1 MICNSNS
8 WSRSS
13 GKGKEEALNKISVA
27 VSLFHPSS
35 SFTTILFMCR
45 GINER
50 NEKNLVRLYLYIC
63 VVCVCQYMYEFYI
76 YEYVIGSVWHSWQ
89 VADVILLLHS
99 GCCTFWSALLL
110 ARYQR

>member
-1 MICNSNS
+1 M
-8 WSRSS
+8 
-13 GKGKEEALNKISVA
+13 KGTKKPRTFVFIYV
-27 VSLFHPSS
+27 
-35 SFTTILFMCR
+35 C
-45 GINER
+45 G
-50 NEKNLVRLYLYIC
+50 
-63 VVCVCQYMYEFYI
+63 VCVCQYMYEFYI